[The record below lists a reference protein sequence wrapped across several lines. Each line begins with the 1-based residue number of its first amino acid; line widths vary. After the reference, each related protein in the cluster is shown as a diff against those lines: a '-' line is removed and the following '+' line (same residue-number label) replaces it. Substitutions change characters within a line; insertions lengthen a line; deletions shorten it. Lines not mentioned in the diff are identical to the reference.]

1 MQNEKQKL
9 ERKIDIEIQK
19 LVSLRNILKGSVNK
33 VRNASGA
40 EIHQLTYKGEKNITR
55 TVYLRKEK
63 LAETKKMI
71 LNYQKTKK
79 IIDNL
84 IELNIM
90 LLKTID

>member
-9 ERKIDIEIQK
+9 ERKIDIEMQK

-33 VRNASGA
+33 VRNASGT

>member
-1 MQNEKQKL
+1 MQKEKQKL

-19 LVSLRNILKGSVNK
+19 LVHLRNILKGSVNK
-33 VRNASGA
+33 VRNASGT

>member
-33 VRNASGA
+33 VRNASGI

-71 LNYQKTKK
+71 LNYQKTKR

>member
-1 MQNEKQKL
+1 MPKEKQKL

-19 LVSLRNILKGSVNK
+19 LVHLRNILKGSVNK
-33 VRNASGA
+33 VRNASGT